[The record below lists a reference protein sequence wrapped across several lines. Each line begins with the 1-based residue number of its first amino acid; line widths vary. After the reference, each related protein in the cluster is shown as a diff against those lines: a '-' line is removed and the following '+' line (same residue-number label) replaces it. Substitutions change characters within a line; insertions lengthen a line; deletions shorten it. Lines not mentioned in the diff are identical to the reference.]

1 MIYLRADEDIA
12 YLASVS
18 LTLSLIDCSTAPPNR
33 SYEVFGIR
41 IWPAL

>member
-1 MIYLRADEDIA
+1 MIYLRADDDIA
-12 YLASVS
+12 YMASVLTPS
-18 LTLSLIDCSTAPPNR
+18 LVDRSTAPPNR